1 MSWFRRGIFIWLSIL
16 VAILFLAN
24 IFLGS
29 VHLPGRQVL
38 SILTGNDDGD
48 IARFIVL
55 GNRMP
60 MAVTALLGGAALA
73 VTGLMLQTAFR
84 NPLAGPSILGISS
97 GASLGVALVMLA
109 MGGVVTIGDSEIGGY
124 AAVITAAIA
133 GSLLITGIL
142 TLISLRVKNTL
153 LLLIVGILTGYLTS
167 SVVTLLSS
175 LAESESVHG
184 YVMWGMG
191 SFSQVTTEQLPWMSV
206 LIIICL
212 LTSVLMAKPLNILLL
227 GDNYARNL
235 GVRVERVKTYLLTVT
250 GVMTA
255 IVTAYC
261 GPVAFIGLAM
271 PHVARMLTRTDNH
284 WILIPATMLTGS
296 AVALGCNI
304 VSVIPSHTVIPLNAL
319 TPMVGVPVILYV
331 ILSANRN
338 VRQ

>member
-1 MSWFRRGIFIWLSIL
+1 MNWFRRGIFLWLAIL
-16 VAILFLAN
+16 TSVLFLAN
-24 IFLGS
+24 IFFGS
-29 VHLPGRQVL
+29 VHIPAEHV
-38 SILTGNDDGD
+38 IDVLTGRGEPG
-48 IARFIVL
+48 IAKFIIL

-60 MAVTALLGGAALA
+60 MAITAMFGGAALA

-109 MGGVVTIGDSEIGGY
+109 MDGVVAIGESEIGGY
-124 AAVITAAIA
+124 AAVIAAAIA

-153 LLLIVGILTGYLTS
+153 MLLIVGILTGYLTS
-167 SVVTLLSS
+167 SIVTLLSS
-175 LAESESVHG
+175 LAESERIHG

-191 SFSQVTTEQLPWMSV
+191 SFSQVSTDQLPWMSIF
-206 LIIICL
+206 IIICL
-212 LTSVLMAKPLNILLL
+212 GASLLLAKPLNILLL

-235 GVRVERVKTYLLTVT
+235 GVRVDKVKTLLLIVT

-255 IVTAYC
+255 VVTAYC

-284 WILIPATMLTGS
+284 WVLMPATMLSGS

-304 VSVIPSHTVIPLNAL
+304 LSVLPSHTVIPLNAL
-319 TPMVGVPVILYV
+319 TPLVGVPVILYV
-331 ILSANRN
+331 ILSANRKA
-338 VRQ
+338 

>member
-1 MSWFRRGIFIWLSIL
+1 MNWFRRGIFLWLAIL
-16 VAILFLAN
+16 TSVLFLAN
-24 IFLGS
+24 IFFGS
-29 VHLPGRQVL
+29 VHIPTDQV
-38 SILTGNDDGD
+38 IDVLTGRGEPG
-48 IARFIVL
+48 IAKFIIL

-60 MAVTALLGGAALA
+60 MAITAMFGGAALA

-109 MGGVVTIGDSEIGGY
+109 MDGVVAIGESEIGGY
-124 AAVITAAIA
+124 AAVIAAAIA

-153 LLLIVGILTGYLTS
+153 MLLIVGILTGYLTS
-167 SVVTLLSS
+167 SIVTLLSS
-175 LAESESVHG
+175 LAESERVHG

-191 SFSQVTTEQLPWMSV
+191 SFSQVSTDQLPWMSIF
-206 LIIICL
+206 IIICL
-212 LTSVLMAKPLNILLL
+212 GASLLLAKPLNILLL

-235 GVRVERVKTYLLTVT
+235 GVRVDKVKTLLLIVT

-255 IVTAYC
+255 VVTAYC

-284 WILIPATMLTGS
+284 WVLMPATMLSGS

-304 VSVIPSHTVIPLNAL
+304 LSVLPSHTVIPLNAL
-319 TPMVGVPVILYV
+319 TPLVGVPVILYV
-331 ILSANRN
+331 ILSANRKA
-338 VRQ
+338 

>member
-1 MSWFRRGIFIWLSIL
+1 MNWFRRGIFVWLAIL
-16 VAILFLAN
+16 VIILFLAN
-24 IFLGS
+24 IFFGS
-29 VHLPGRQVL
+29 VHVPAGQVVRV
-38 SILTGNDDGD
+38 LTGNGDGD
-48 IARFIVL
+48 IARFIIL

-60 MAVTALLGGAALA
+60 MAVTSLLCGAALA

-109 MGGVVTIGDSEIGGY
+109 MGGVVSIGESEIGGY
-124 AAVITAAIA
+124 AAIIAAAIA
-133 GSLLITGIL
+133 GALLITGIL
-142 TLISLRVKNTL
+142 TLISIRVKSTL
-153 LLLIVGILTGYLTS
+153 MLLIVGILTGYLTS

-191 SFSQVTTEQLPWMSV
+191 SFSQVTTSQMPWMSAF
-206 LIIICL
+206 IIMGLVSSML
-212 LTSVLMAKPLNILLL
+212 LAKPLNVLLL

-235 GVRVERVKTYLLTVT
+235 GVRVDRVKTYLLIVT

-284 WILIPATMLTGS
+284 WILMPATMLTGS
-296 AVALGCNI
+296 AVALGCN
-304 VSVIPSHTVIPLNAL
+304 VLSVIPSHTVIPLNAL
-319 TPMVGVPVILYV
+319 TPLVGVPVILYV
-331 ILSANRN
+331 ILSSNRG

>member
-1 MSWFRRGIFIWLSIL
+1 MNWFRRGIFLWLAIL
-16 VAILFLAN
+16 TSVLFLAN
-24 IFLGS
+24 IFFGS
-29 VHLPGRQVL
+29 VHIPAEHV
-38 SILTGNDDGD
+38 IDVLTGRGEPG
-48 IARFIVL
+48 IAKFIII

-60 MAVTALLGGAALA
+60 MAITAMFGGAALG

-109 MGGVVTIGDSEIGGY
+109 MDGVVAIGESEIGGY
-124 AAVITAAIA
+124 AAVIAAAIA

-153 LLLIVGILTGYLTS
+153 MLLIVGILTGYLTS
-167 SVVTLLSS
+167 SIVTLLSS
-175 LAESESVHG
+175 LAESERVHG

-191 SFSQVTTEQLPWMSV
+191 SFSQVSTDQLPWMSIF
-206 LIIICL
+206 IIICL
-212 LTSVLMAKPLNILLL
+212 GASLLLAKPLNILLL

-235 GVRVERVKTYLLTVT
+235 GVRVDKVKTLLLIVT

-255 IVTAYC
+255 VVTAYC

-284 WILIPATMLTGS
+284 WVLMPATMLSGS

-304 VSVIPSHTVIPLNAL
+304 LSVLPSHTVIPLNAL
-319 TPMVGVPVILYV
+319 TPLVGVPVILYV
-331 ILSANRN
+331 ILSANRKA
-338 VRQ
+338 

>member
-1 MSWFRRGIFIWLSIL
+1 MNWFRRGIFIWLALS

-24 IFLGS
+24 IFFGS
-29 VHLPGRQVL
+29 VHLPTRQILSVL
-38 SILTGNDDGD
+38 AAHDDGN

-60 MAVTALLGGAALA
+60 MAVTAMLGGAALA

-109 MGGVVTIGDSEIGGY
+109 MGGVVTIGESEIGGY
-124 AAVITAAIA
+124 AAIIAAAIA
-133 GSLLITGIL
+133 GALLITGIL

-153 LLLIVGILTGYLTS
+153 MLLIVGILTGYLTS

-191 SFSQVTTEQLPWMSV
+191 SFSQVTTDQLPWMSA

-212 LTSVLMAKPLNILLL
+212 LASVLMAKPLNILLL

-235 GVRVERVKTYLLTVT
+235 GVRVERVKTYMLLVT

-284 WILIPATMLTGS
+284 WILMPATMLTGS
-296 AVALGCNI
+296 AVALGCN
-304 VSVIPSHTVIPLNAL
+304 VLSVIPSRTVIPLNAL
-319 TPMVGVPVILYV
+319 TPLVGVPVILYV
-331 ILSANRN
+331 ILSANRG

>member
-1 MSWFRRGIFIWLSIL
+1 MNWFRRGIFIWLALS
-16 VAILFLAN
+16 VSILFLAN
-24 IFLGS
+24 IFFGS
-29 VHLPGRQVL
+29 VHLPTRQILSVL
-38 SILTGNDDGD
+38 AGHDDGN

-109 MGGVVTIGDSEIGGY
+109 MGGVVSIGESEIGGY
-124 AAVITAAIA
+124 AAIIAAAIA
-133 GSLLITGIL
+133 GALLITGIL

-153 LLLIVGILTGYLTS
+153 MLLIVGILTGYLTS

-191 SFSQVTTEQLPWMSV
+191 SFSQVTTDQLPWMSA

-212 LTSVLMAKPLNILLL
+212 LASVLMAKPLNILLL

-235 GVRVERVKTYLLTVT
+235 GVRVERVKTYMLLVT

-284 WILIPATMLTGS
+284 WILMPATMLTGS
-296 AVALGCNI
+296 AVALGCN
-304 VSVIPSHTVIPLNAL
+304 VLSVIPSRTVIPLNAL
-319 TPMVGVPVILYV
+319 TPLVGVPVILYV
-331 ILSANRN
+331 ILSANRG

>member
-1 MSWFRRGIFIWLSIL
+1 MNWFRRGIFLWLAIL
-16 VAILFLAN
+16 TSVLFLAN
-24 IFLGS
+24 IFFGS
-29 VHLPGRQVL
+29 VHIPTDQV
-38 SILTGNDDGD
+38 IDVLTGRGEPG
-48 IARFIVL
+48 IAKFIIL

-60 MAVTALLGGAALA
+60 MAITAMFGGAALG

-109 MGGVVTIGDSEIGGY
+109 MDGVVAIGESEIGGY
-124 AAVITAAIA
+124 AAVIAAAIA

-153 LLLIVGILTGYLTS
+153 MLLIVGILTGYLTS
-167 SVVTLLSS
+167 SIVTLLSS
-175 LAESESVHG
+175 LAESERVHG

-191 SFSQVTTEQLPWMSV
+191 SFSQVSTDQLPWMSIF
-206 LIIICL
+206 IIICL
-212 LTSVLMAKPLNILLL
+212 GASLLLAKPLNILLL

-235 GVRVERVKTYLLTVT
+235 GVWVDKVKTLLLIVT

-255 IVTAYC
+255 VVTAYC

-284 WILIPATMLTGS
+284 WVLMPATMLSGS

-304 VSVIPSHTVIPLNAL
+304 LSVLPSHTVIPLNAL
-319 TPMVGVPVILYV
+319 TPLVGVPVILYV
-331 ILSANRN
+331 ILSANRKA
-338 VRQ
+338 

>member
-1 MSWFRRGIFIWLSIL
+1 MNWFRRGIFLWLAIL
-16 VAILFLAN
+16 TSVLFLAN
-24 IFLGS
+24 IFFGS
-29 VHLPGRQVL
+29 VHIPTDQV
-38 SILTGNDDGD
+38 IDVLTGRGEPG
-48 IARFIVL
+48 IAKFIIL

-60 MAVTALLGGAALA
+60 MAITAMFGGAALG

-109 MGGVVTIGDSEIGGY
+109 MDGVVAIGESEIGGY
-124 AAVITAAIA
+124 AAVIAAAIA

-153 LLLIVGILTGYLTS
+153 MLLIVGILTGYLTS
-167 SVVTLLSS
+167 SIVTLLSS
-175 LAESESVHG
+175 LAESERVHG

-191 SFSQVTTEQLPWMSV
+191 SFSQVSTDQLPWMSIF
-206 LIIICL
+206 IIICL
-212 LTSVLMAKPLNILLL
+212 GASLLLAKPLNILLL

-235 GVRVERVKTYLLTVT
+235 GVRVDKVKTLLLIVT

-255 IVTAYC
+255 VVTAYC

-284 WILIPATMLTGS
+284 WVLMPATMLSGS

-304 VSVIPSHTVIPLNAL
+304 LSVLPSHTVIPLNAL
-319 TPMVGVPVILYV
+319 TPLVGMPVILYV
-331 ILSANRN
+331 ILSANRKA
-338 VRQ
+338 

>member
-1 MSWFRRGIFIWLSIL
+1 MNWFRRGIFLWLAIL
-16 VAILFLAN
+16 TSVLFLAN
-24 IFLGS
+24 IFFGS
-29 VHLPGRQVL
+29 VHIPTDQV
-38 SILTGNDDGD
+38 IDVLTGRGEPG
-48 IARFIVL
+48 IAKFIIL

-60 MAVTALLGGAALA
+60 MAITAMFGGAALG

-109 MGGVVTIGDSEIGGY
+109 MDGVVAIGESEIGGY
-124 AAVITAAIA
+124 AAVIAAAIA

-153 LLLIVGILTGYLTS
+153 MLLIVGILTGYLTS
-167 SVVTLLSS
+167 SIVTLLSS
-175 LAESESVHG
+175 LAESERVHG

-191 SFSQVTTEQLPWMSV
+191 SFSQVSTDQLPWMS
-206 LIIICL
+206 LFIIICL
-212 LTSVLMAKPLNILLL
+212 GASLLLAKPLNILLL

-235 GVRVERVKTYLLTVT
+235 GVRVDKVKTLLLIVT

-255 IVTAYC
+255 VVTAYC

-284 WILIPATMLTGS
+284 WVLMPATMLSGS

-304 VSVIPSHTVIPLNAL
+304 LSVLPSHTVIPLNAL
-319 TPMVGVPVILYV
+319 TPLVGVPVILYV
-331 ILSANRN
+331 ILSANRK
-338 VRQ
+338 V

>member
-1 MSWFRRGIFIWLSIL
+1 MNWFRRGIFLWLAIL
-16 VAILFLAN
+16 TSVLFLAN
-24 IFLGS
+24 IFFGS
-29 VHLPGRQVL
+29 VHIPAEHV
-38 SILTGNDDGD
+38 IDVLTGRGEPG
-48 IARFIVL
+48 IAKFIIL

-60 MAVTALLGGAALA
+60 MAITAMFGGAALA

-109 MGGVVTIGDSEIGGY
+109 MDGVVAIGESEIGGY
-124 AAVITAAIA
+124 AAVIAAAIT

-153 LLLIVGILTGYLTS
+153 MLLIVGILTGYLTS
-167 SVVTLLSS
+167 SIVTLLSS
-175 LAESESVHG
+175 LAESERVHG

-191 SFSQVTTEQLPWMSV
+191 SFSQVSTDQLPWMS
-206 LIIICL
+206 LFIIICL
-212 LTSVLMAKPLNILLL
+212 GASLLLAKPLNILLL

-235 GVRVERVKTYLLTVT
+235 GIRVDKVKTLLLIVT

-284 WILIPATMLTGS
+284 WVLMPATMLAGS

-304 VSVIPSHTVIPLNAL
+304 LSVLPSHTVIPLNAL
-319 TPMVGVPVILYV
+319 TPLVGVPVILYV
-331 ILSANRN
+331 ILSANRKP
-338 VRQ
+338 

>member
-1 MSWFRRGIFIWLSIL
+1 MNWFRRGIFIWLALS

-24 IFLGS
+24 IFFGS
-29 VHLPGRQVL
+29 VHLPTRQILSVL
-38 SILTGNDDGD
+38 AAHDDGN

-60 MAVTALLGGAALA
+60 MAVTAMLGGAALA

-109 MGGVVTIGDSEIGGY
+109 MGGVVTIGESEIGGY
-124 AAVITAAIA
+124 VAIITAAIT

-153 LLLIVGILTGYLTS
+153 MLLIVGILTGYLTS

-191 SFSQVTTEQLPWMSV
+191 SFSQVTTGQLPWMSV

-212 LTSVLMAKPLNILLL
+212 IASILLAKPLNILLL

-235 GVRVERVKTYLLTVT
+235 GVRVERVKTYLLIVT

-284 WILIPATMLTGS
+284 WILMPATMLTGS
-296 AVALGCNI
+296 AVALGCN
-304 VSVIPSHTVIPLNAL
+304 VLSVIPSHTVIPLNAL
-319 TPMVGVPVILYV
+319 TPLVGVPVILYV
-331 ILSANRN
+331 ILSANRG

>member
-1 MSWFRRGIFIWLSIL
+1 MNWFRRGIFVWLAIL
-16 VAILFLAN
+16 VVILFLAN
-24 IFLGS
+24 IFFGS
-29 VHLPGRQVL
+29 VHLPARQIL
-38 SILTGNDDGD
+38 SVLTGNDDGN
-48 IARFIVL
+48 IARFIII

-109 MGGVVTIGDSEIGGY
+109 MGGVVSIGESEIGGY
-124 AAVITAAIA
+124 AAIITAAIA

-153 LLLIVGILTGYLTS
+153 MLLIVGILTGYLTS

-191 SFSQVTTEQLPWMSV
+191 SFSQVTNDQLPWMSA

-212 LTSVLMAKPLNILLL
+212 LASVLLAKPLNILLL

-235 GVRVERVKTYLLTVT
+235 GVRVERVKTYLLIVT

-284 WILIPATMLTGS
+284 WILMPATMLTGS
-296 AVALGCNI
+296 AVALGCN
-304 VSVIPSHTVIPLNAL
+304 VLSVIPSHTVIPLNAL
-319 TPMVGVPVILYV
+319 TPLVGVPVILYV
-331 ILSANRN
+331 ILSANRG

>member
-1 MSWFRRGIFIWLSIL
+1 MNWFRHGIFLWLAIL
-16 VAILFLAN
+16 TSVLFLAN
-24 IFLGS
+24 IFFGS
-29 VHLPGRQVL
+29 VHIPAEHV
-38 SILTGNDDGD
+38 IDVLTGRGEPG
-48 IARFIVL
+48 IAKFIIL

-60 MAVTALLGGAALA
+60 MAITAMFGGAALA

-109 MGGVVTIGDSEIGGY
+109 MDGVVAIGESEIGGY
-124 AAVITAAIA
+124 AAVIAAAIT

-153 LLLIVGILTGYLTS
+153 MLLIVGILTGYLTS
-167 SVVTLLSS
+167 SIVTLLSS
-175 LAESESVHG
+175 LAESERVHG

-191 SFSQVTTEQLPWMSV
+191 SFSQVSTDQLPWMS
-206 LIIICL
+206 LFIIICL
-212 LTSVLMAKPLNILLL
+212 GASLLLAKPLNILLL

-235 GVRVERVKTYLLTVT
+235 GIRVDKVKTLLLIVT

-284 WILIPATMLTGS
+284 WVLMPATMLAGS

-304 VSVIPSHTVIPLNAL
+304 LSVLPSHTVIPLNAL
-319 TPMVGVPVILYV
+319 TPLVGVPVILYV
-331 ILSANRN
+331 ILSANRKP
-338 VRQ
+338 